1 MSTRSVSRIRRA
13 SPARTPADGARSP
26 LPTALMTVPRTL
38 SIATRTAGARLLGL
52 LALLLAL
59 APEGAQA
66 QSSRASL
73 PPVSHSRIVSVN
85 PLLLV
90 FVGSI
95 SADYEQRVASSVSL
109 GASVSSFDLSKA
121 NYFSVEGRA
130 RYYLSGRALDGFA
143 VGASLGVV
151 NMSADETDETQ
162 TGMSIGFTLEH
173 QWLVGPEERLA
184 LAAGAGASR
193 LFGTGESD
201 VFKTV
206 LPSLRLSLGWGF

>member
-1 MSTRSVSRIRRA
+1 MSTRSVGCTRRA
-13 SPARTPADGARSP
+13 SPSPGRPDGTRPPLSKASMTTFRSVAHVLRTVRPQ
-26 LPTALMTVPRTL
+26 
-38 SIATRTAGARLLGL
+38 LLGL
-52 LALLLAL
+52 LALAL
-59 APEGAQA
+59 AVAPASAAA
-66 QSSRASL
+66 QSSRADL
-73 PPVSHSRIVSVN
+73 PPVGHSRILSVN

-121 NYFSVEGRA
+121 NYFTVEGRA

-143 VGASLGVV
+143 VGTSLGVV
-151 NMSADETDETQ
+151 NMSADDTTETA
-162 TGMSIGFTLEH
+162 TGLSIGFTVEH

-193 LFGTGESD
+193 LFGTGDSD

>member
-1 MSTRSVSRIRRA
+1 
-13 SPARTPADGARSP
+13 
-26 LPTALMTVPRTL
+26 MTVLRCINRAVRPVR
-38 SIATRTAGARLLGL
+38 ARVLGL
-52 LALLLAL
+52 LAVSLAF
-59 APEGAQA
+59 APSSASAQT
-66 QSSRASL
+66 SRADL
-73 PPVSHSRIVSVN
+73 PPVAHSRIVSVN

-121 NYFSVEGRA
+121 NYFTVEGRA

-162 TGMSIGFTLEH
+162 TGMSIGFTAEH

-184 LAAGAGASR
+184 LTIGAGASR